1 MALTEAQ
8 AEEDFHAARQRLR
21 DTLVRIQTYRIDAML
36 RRDVPDV
43 ASEVAWS
50 LAQGRFNLVT
60 LLMEQV
66 ERYIDA
72 DANLQFAQ
80 SEGAREYEAVVNA
93 DRPDYLPSEP

>member
-8 AEEDFHAARQRLR
+8 AEEDFYAARQRLR

-43 ASEVAWS
+43 ASEVAWL

-72 DANLQFAQ
+72 TPTSN
-80 SEGAREYEAVVNA
+80 SRNRKGRGNTK
-93 DRPDYLPSEP
+93 RS